1 MSAKPRTQGIY
12 CNFAAFKRF
21 RCSCGCW
28 YSASVIT
35 SQPGNGRSPN
45 CRGAIVQVSVCTGFL
60 HWHCLR
66 RLSFQSCCKRLW
78 CSVLL
83 ILLTTFLCRV
93 WVLCAPAAFLGCD
106 SRFSGSLSGIKP
118 SVSVPR
124 PCHDRP
130 MPSRRKLIGRKLERR
145 VVGQAT
151 LLALLQPA
159 AEAGCV
165 ALELVHY
172 RRFRVRGLGPSVR

>member
-1 MSAKPRTQGIY
+1 M
-12 CNFAAFKRF
+12 
-21 RCSCGCW
+21 
-28 YSASVIT
+28 
-35 SQPGNGRSPN
+35 
-45 CRGAIVQVSVCTGFL
+45 
-60 HWHCLR
+60 
-66 RLSFQSCCKRLW
+66 
-78 CSVLL
+78 LL

-165 ALELVHY
+165 ALEL
-172 RRFRVRGLGPSVR
+172 GLLI